1 MTGAPLPDRADVLPD
16 RAEVLTVLAQFH
28 DRSAEAVDEELGSLE
43 LTWLIAEFEQ
53 RYGDLELPDEAV
65 DAVRTVTDAVELLR
79 TSVELLRS
87 AVGPVGPAGP
97 AGRGQP

>member
-1 MTGAPLPDRADVLPD
+1 MTRAPLPD
-16 RAEVLTVLAQFH
+16 RAEVLTVLAHFH
-28 DRSAEAVDEELGSLE
+28 DRPPETVEEQLGSLE

-79 TSVELLRS
+79 G
-87 AVGPVGPAGP
+87 AVGP

>member
-1 MTGAPLPDRADVLPD
+1 MTGAPLPD

-79 TSVELLRS
+79 T
-87 AVGPVGPAGP
+87 AVGP